1 MSKFSINNIK
11 ISLED
16 IDEDLNETAGSVD
29 ESLPG
34 EATEDVPV
42 KTLEESAPSLEGLG
56 DVFSKIFKKKLA
68 NKENIIENHKSWE
81 KKFKTMVWITDNIK
95 NGKFPSNVEYD
106 ISNAVLPASL
116 AMYFPTE
123 SPVKDA
129 TAIHSIL
136 KKNLESLKKT
146 AVKINEFHKKIDSI
160 DPQSNTLDADITKV
174 VNSNNI
180 SDISIVVY
188 DHDVKKM
195 PGDVKYII
203 TEPDIGKLHTLLV
216 NLGNIQKNVLELED
230 VPQLD
235 LSDPPFRGGD
245 DIWDDVELLRTLGKI
260 GNVSEKFSD
269 EVIELNK
276 TLDGIEFAI
285 SQLLFSLIVNKDSIS
300 LEDIDEDL
308 DDLESNDAIDESVSK
323 NDSETVEDS
332 ETEDSENVTEEPETE
347 EGDDVNEEDT
357 PADTDEEKE
366 EVEAV
371 ELPETTEDVP
381 VKTPE
386 ESEAEVTN
394 QELALDM
401 EIVGGLE
408 DIVESINSF
417 PGTGSEHLNKLAIAN
432 LRLSYGLEQFGFNS
446 DFEIKSERDKNHFVK
461 VITSIV
467 DEAKGYNS
475 FGNEEDSSDKS
486 KISVRANKLK
496 EKLIAMFKA
505 FVEMLKKLGE
515 KFVKFVKS
523 LIDNIATRINNIKE
537 MIKQGK
543 INRTKVFSYKIN
555 PDSVEGSPF
564 DSKGKLRLNNI
575 KSNLNSLLSISKSF
589 VNILLEV
596 NKGIKTED
604 LSFNDSYLKL
614 EFETVN
620 KETSNISN
628 NLNKDFRG
636 LSVLT
641 TTERDLAKDHVSVN
655 VINIER
661 DAVTNLKNVD
671 FTVPEILTAVTGI
684 DAEHRVLKSIIS
696 EIDNASEILLKVSSQ
711 TLQVFD
717 SPFKLSN
724 IDGGR
729 NIYTMSSFLS
739 SAMGRNI
746 NLAHRSIKGIEDFLK
761 SAESFVQANLA
772 EEIEIDEV
780 PSTESFDSKAIES
793 TSVIKDPVVRLEAI
807 TYNLDTFKKK
817 K

>member
-1 MSKFSINNIK
+1 MKRFTLSGIK
-11 ISLED
+11 ASLED
-16 IDEDLNETAGSVD
+16 IENKNSISLESEDTESSDAIDEALSKNTASELDDLPNDVEMTETEVSVD
-29 ESLPG
+29 AKSP
-34 EATEDVPV
+34 
-42 KTLEESAPSLEGLG
+42 EESAPSLEGLG
-56 DVFSKIFKKKLA
+56 DVFSKIIKKKLT
-68 NKENIIENHKSWE
+68 NKENINEIHKSWE

-146 AVKINEFHKKIDSI
+146 AVKINDFHKKIDSI

-188 DHDVKKM
+188 DYGVKKI
-195 PGDVKYII
+195 PGDVKYTI

-260 GNVSEKFSD
+260 GEVSEKFSD

-276 TLDGIEFAI
+276 TLDGIGFAI

-308 DDLESNDAIDESVSK
+308 DDLESNDA
-323 NDSETVEDS
+323 
-332 ETEDSENVTEEPETE
+332 VTEEPVTETE
-347 EGDDVNEEDT
+347 
-357 PADTDEEKE
+357 
-366 EVEAV
+366 
-371 ELPETTEDVP
+371 TEVP

-386 ESEAEVTN
+386 ESSAEVSN
-394 QELALDM
+394 KELALDM
-401 EIVGGLE
+401 EEVGALE
-408 DIVESINSF
+408 SLVEVLNSSY
-417 PGTGSEHLNKLAIAN
+417 GNTSSHVNKLAIAN

-461 VITSIV
+461 VISSIV

-475 FGNEEDSSDKS
+475 LGNEEDSSDKS
-486 KISVRANKLK
+486 KISVRVNKLK
-496 EKLIAMFKA
+496 EKLKALFKA

-523 LIDNIATRINNIKE
+523 LIDNIATRTNNIKE

-589 VNILLEV
+589 VNILVEV

-604 LSFNDSYLKL
+604 HSFNDSYLKL
-614 EFETVN
+614 EFETIN

-641 TTERDLAKDHVSVN
+641 TAERDLTKDHVSVN

-684 DAEHRVLKSIIS
+684 DAEHRALKSIIS
-696 EIDNASEILLKVSSQ
+696 EIDNASEVLLKVSSQ

-761 SAESFVQANLA
+761 SAESFVKANLA

-780 PSTESFDSKAIES
+780 SSTESFDSKAIES

-807 TYNLDTFKKK
+807 TYNLDTLKKK
-817 K
+817 